1 MALQHIDDQ
10 SRTTDVLIA
19 EQPWRDQSEPVET
32 VAEPTPTPT
41 IVAAILGIDGC
52 GKSSV
57 FRASL
62 DLLAEQFTIAG
73 VGDIV
78 LSSGPGQP
86 LRERDDIPAT
96 RVARAVGSR
105 AKQTRLS
112 SLYKNLK
119 FLELTERTHE
129 REYLATHDAPAAIL
143 TDGCS
148 LVNSAAW
155 AAARYYRGE
164 LADDDALYEALEY
177 LSGERTIS
185 PGRAPF
191 YLRHAWQ
198 LLLLN
203 WLRLGRYAFPDRIF
217 LLQLDPAAAMDRIRA
232 RGKPLQAHE
241 TVEFLG
247 ELGNAYERVCRLLET
262 RRGIPV
268 VRIQVDEIPLD
279 GAADI
284 VAGTIIEQIQ
294 RDQADAAVTAG
305 PDSVEV
311 IATTMSGSL
320 KDQRK
325 VDRIGPEFRSR
336 TARPVRIHLADTH
349 AEARELAHAAVLGG
363 SRLIVSAGGAGTFNA
378 VLEGAHVEGAIP
390 GDVRLAFQRKGS
402 ADLIGKVLRIPDSLP
417 EAVEAI
423 VSGIDGH
430 CLMPADVLAIE
441 SAEPDGTTQRRH
453 MVGFGGFGLFGDVPR
468 FTESRF
474 VKYYKGILGMLFGDL
489 GPFFVGLALASV
501 RWRVQR
507 MLGKVPPLI
516 LSLDGEPLPPREWGA
531 IVVINGDLGKDFPL
545 GKGLALGSGSFRV
558 VALPY
563 LGLRPM
569 LRQIVAC
576 RTGRIIDN
584 PEEYGALVQT
594 IRTLHVRPV
603 GPRREAMVNVDGL
616 KLLTSGD
623 VTVSVASQ
631 VQLVMAPQR

>member
-1 MALQHIDDQ
+1 MAAQRVKEQRRVEDEQ
-10 SRTTDVLIA
+10 IA
-19 EQPWRDQSEPVET
+19 DNIRRDQPEPAGT
-32 VAEPTPTPT
+32 ARPQPAPA
-41 IVAAILGIDGC
+41 IVAAIVGIDGC

-62 DLLAEQFTIAG
+62 DLLREQITVAG
-73 VGDIV
+73 VGDVV
-78 LSSGPGQP
+78 LSGGPDQP

-112 SLYKNLK
+112 GLYKNLK
-119 FLELTERTHE
+119 FLELTERTHQ
-129 REYLATHDAPAAIL
+129 REYLATHDPPAVIL

-155 AAARYYRGE
+155 AAARYYRGQ
-164 LADDDALYEALEY
+164 LAGDDDALYEALEY
-177 LSGERTIS
+177 LSGERSIS
-185 PGRAPF
+185 PARAPF

-217 LLQLDPAAAMDRIRA
+217 LLQLDPAAAMERIRA

-241 TVEFLG
+241 TVAFLG
-247 ELGNAYERVCRLLET
+247 ELGDAYERVCRLLET

-268 VRIQVDEIPLD
+268 VRIPVDEIPLD

-284 VAGTIIEQIQ
+284 VAGTIIEQLQ
-294 RDQADAAVTAG
+294 RNQADAAVTAG
-305 PDSVEV
+305 SDTVEV

-325 VDRIGPEFRSR
+325 VGRIGPEFRSR
-336 TARPVRIHLADTH
+336 TTRPVRVHLADTH
-349 AEARELAHAAVLGG
+349 TEARELAHAAVLGG

-378 VLEGAHVEGAIP
+378 VLEGAHIDGAIP
-390 GDVRLAFQRKGS
+390 PDLRLAFLRKGS
-402 ADLIGKVLRIPDSLP
+402 ADLIGKVLKIPDTLP
-417 EAVEAI
+417 AAVDAI
-423 VSGIDGH
+423 VSGIDGNF
-430 CLMPADVLAIE
+430 LMPADVLAIE
-441 SAEPDGTTQRRH
+441 TTEPDGTSQRRH

-474 VKYYKGILGMLFGDL
+474 IKYYKGILGLLFGDL
-489 GPFFVGLALASV
+489 GPFFVGLALASI

-507 MLGKVPPLI
+507 MLGKVPPLT

-531 IVVINGDLGKDFPL
+531 VVVINGDLGKDFPL
-545 GKGLALGSGSFRV
+545 GRGLALGSDSFRV

-569 LRQIVAC
+569 FRQIIAC
-576 RTGRIIDN
+576 RTGKVIDD
-584 PEEYGALVQT
+584 PEKYGALVQT
-594 IRTLHVRPV
+594 VRTLNVHSS
-603 GPRREAMVNVDGL
+603 GPRRETMVNVDGL